1 MSTYSKKRI
10 PIQIIG
16 VLLSTSFL
24 SLTGCA
30 TMGAKLATHI
40 AEKEERKDCSDTYQ
54 QNSVVD
60 QETCERITRL
70 IKKVTKEENGGFVA
84 YDKLGRLKLKGTY
97 ENEDEL
103 NLAHMIVLTVVGT
116 NGSGISPVT
125 PKNLKEIKTVKS
137 YVPQQS
143 SGGKGDK
150 YALLIGVSTFADS
163 SIGKIQTAVKD
174 VEVLKKSLQ
183 ESGFKKIVTL
193 TDKDAT
199 KNRILDEMRQL
210 QGQVNSP
217 NDSVVL
223 YISTHGTPPDTFGKM
238 GIFPYDI
245 KAEILD
251 KRSATVQ
258 EQATKISTE
267 EIGDDAIIQIA
278 KKRFNSLKTA
288 VSFDDIQD
296 FVTGVKTD
304 KFVTILDTCYS
315 GSALPALSPVVKK
328 YADIERNISQNLGTE
343 QKAEL
348 LGGSQAQACT
358 VSEYPENLTRLK
370 TAFGGNGT
378 NSGTK
383 GMYNEENATT
393 PRKTN
398 VPSIVAGDSDYMF
411 DKFEQLKSAFSTNGV
426 SERGK
431 VLLTATNGKQQSLF
445 DDPKTFNLSRDR
457 LENSFFTFYLT
468 KGLNKFNG
476 QIFKAFDYAKVRT
489 SNLVARDYPKNTQ
502 TPEMTGVPKQCINID
517 LSK

>member
-1 MSTYSKKRI
+1 MSTHSKKRI

-116 NGSGISPVT
+116 SGSGISPVT

-137 YVPQQS
+137 YAPQQS
-143 SGGKGDK
+143 NGRKGEK

-174 VEVLKKSLQ
+174 VEVLKESLQ
-183 ESGFKKIVTL
+183 KNGFKKDNIVVL
-193 TDKDAT
+193 TDQQAT

-210 QGQVNSP
+210 QGRVNSP

-223 YISTHGTPPDTFGKM
+223 YISTHGTPPNTYGKM
-238 GIFPYDI
+238 GVIPYDMVS
-245 KAEILD
+245 KVNRSDMQAEAALASKGED
-251 KRSATVQ
+251 
-258 EQATKISTE
+258 
-267 EIGDDAIIQIA
+267 GDNAIIQIA
-278 KKRFNSLKTA
+278 KNRFDSLKTA

-296 FVTGVKTD
+296 FVTSVKTD

-315 GSALPALSPVVKK
+315 GSALPALSPIVKK
-328 YADIERNISQNLGTE
+328 HADVEKTISQNLGTE

-348 LGGSQAQACT
+348 LGGSQAQACA

-370 TAFGGNGT
+370 TAFSGNGT
-378 NSGTK
+378 DSGTK
-383 GMYNEENATT
+383 GMYNEENSTT
-393 PRKTN
+393 PHKTT
-398 VPSIVAGDSDYMF
+398 VPSIALGDSDYMF
-411 DKFEQLKSAFSTNGV
+411 DKFEKLKSAFSNNGV

-489 SNLVARDYPKNTQ
+489 SNLVARDYPKKTQ
-502 TPEMTGVPKQCINID
+502 TPEMTGVPKQCINVD